1 MSEEKQMGVIAMDSL
16 EDDDIFYSDD
26 DEDESSATDSDDF
39 TNINTDYSGNNLF
52 YNQNELQ
59 VDAKSCTSFFNKNAI
74 NKIVNPVDQ
83 ISSGMENLLNKA
95 PSTRPPPSY
104 SAMTRK
110 SPISNPPKS
119 VIKPTAPRPKST
131 SPPPVPST
139 YRFVSKNPVAD
150 PRYAPEQQ
158 LMLGPIPGHL
168 DHDNIYNSLRGF
180 FQTRG
185 PVQFMFIHKGAVK
198 IQSSGDKTVKFGY
211 VVFAKKGPA
220 LAILKEGNVTFGG
233 HSIKVK
239 AMEK

>member
-1 MSEEKQMGVIAMDSL
+1 MSEEKQLGVVAMDIL

-26 DEDESSATDSDDF
+26 DEDELATDSDDF
-39 TNINTDYSGNNLF
+39 TNMNTDYSGNNLF
-52 YNQNELQ
+52 YHKNELQ
-59 VDAKSCTSFFNKNAI
+59 VNAKSCSSFFNKIAI
-74 NKIVNPVDQ
+74 NKIVNPVDKV
-83 ISSGMENLLNKA
+83 SSGMENLAIKA
-95 PSTRPPPSY
+95 PSSQAPPSY

-110 SPISNPPKS
+110 PPISNPPKS
-119 VIKPTAPRPKST
+119 AIKPTAPRTKSI
-131 SPPPVPST
+131 SPPPVPT
-139 YRFVSKNPVAD
+139 NYRFVSKNPIAD

-180 FQTRG
+180 FQTHG